1 MAFFNPAANEQ
12 ALIYTPEGGA
22 GRLRVVQLKLSGAK
36 VTCIPAAFQDGLL
49 APLDNG
55 SVMLA
60 NTTTGDHL
68 VLPFQPKLGPGEDV
82 IWQRPAILDDA
93 FVIVDDRKN
102 IYRVEI
108 KQEPKPFLASI
119 VSGKLEVDIASD
131 LAAAGD
137 TVYGVVRN
145 SGGDVIVALNA
156 GDLKLAKEFALTGR
170 VVWGPVQVGNAV
182 LCLSSVEGLL
192 CYEAGA
198 NQRWANSAGCGGQ
211 PIGVPLEVAGDF
223 VFALREGSVVR
234 LAGATGEH
242 VAEAKIGEPLGAGPV
257 AFDARLLL
265 LPGSDGALHV
275 IRMPSAE
282 GQ

>member
-1 MAFFNPAANEQ
+1 
-12 ALIYTPEGGA
+12 
-22 GRLRVVQLKLSGAK
+22 
-36 VTCIPAAFQDGLL
+36 
-49 APLDNG
+49 
-55 SVMLA
+55 MLA

-82 IWQRPAILDDA
+82 KWQRPAVFGEA
-93 FVIVDDRKN
+93 FVVVDDRKN
-102 IYRVEI
+102 VYRVEI
-108 KQEPKPFLASI
+108 KPDPKPFLAPI
-119 VSGKLEVDIASD
+119 VSGKLEVDIGSD

-145 SGGDVIVALNA
+145 SGGDLIVALNA

-170 VVWGPVQVGNAV
+170 IVWGPVQVGDAV

-211 PIGVPLEVAGDF
+211 PIGVPLEVDGGF
-223 VFALREGSVVR
+223 LFSLREGSVVR
-234 LAGATGEH
+234 LAVATGEQ
-242 VAEAKIGEPLGAGPV
+242 VAETKIGEPLGAGPV
-257 AFDARLLL
+257 AFGARLL
-265 LPGSDGALHV
+265 LPGSDGALHI